1 MRCLCLRL
9 GTVFLSH
16 NAFRECLNR
25 TQLPGFLQVLT
36 NREIGISI
44 KPLATAEIR
53 ATAQTHRLP
62 RPLWHKTSSLE
73 KQPPCLVGLRDKN
86 LRGMRERK
94 AQGVLQEGFSQPR
107 TKTVRLHHGIAR
119 HDSVAIAGNKN
130 PIRNLLRIGGEDP
143 GSPRTQ
149 PAFVIANHLSKV
161 LWLKRHDDA
170 CWSISQCGRVS
181 LGV

>member
-44 KPLATAEIR
+44 EPLATAQIR
-53 ATAQTHRLP
+53 DTAQTHRLP

-73 KQPPCLVGLRDKN
+73 KSSPCLVGLGKN
-86 LRGMRERK
+86 NLSGMRKRK
-94 AQGVLQEGFSQPR
+94 AAGLLQVL
-107 TKTVRLHHGIAR
+107 VRY
-119 HDSVAIAGNKN
+119 
-130 PIRNLLRIGGEDP
+130 
-143 GSPRTQ
+143 
-149 PAFVIANHLSKV
+149 F
-161 LWLKRHDDA
+161 WL
-170 CWSISQCGRVS
+170 
-181 LGV
+181 